1 MSTIKKWIQ
10 AIIVIIAT
18 AAMVFMASC
27 APASMELSK
36 KRGNDTTTTTSS
48 ATKETAAESK
58 VKGTIYETD
67 RFSVLQPDGWQ
78 ATAVSDGVIFTK
90 GDYTVNVEI
99 GDAKGFTEDIIK
111 QWTEGIAKQ
120 QNGTPVVEVP
130 MFGSKF
136 FQTTYTNKEGKSQT
150 QGWVIVNGELLA
162 LAMAGKDHQNN
173 VEIKATLDSIKFK

>member
-1 MSTIKKWIQ
+1 MSQIKKWLLVLV
-10 AIIVIIAT
+10 VIIAI
-18 AAMVFMASC
+18 ASMAFLTSC
-27 APASMELSK
+27 APQELFQK
-36 KRGNDTTTTTSS
+36 KGNETTTATSS

-99 GDAKGFTEDIIK
+99 GDATKSVTEDFIK
-111 QWTEGIAKQ
+111 NLTETLAKQ

-173 VEIKATLDSIKFK
+173 VEIKAMLDSIKFK